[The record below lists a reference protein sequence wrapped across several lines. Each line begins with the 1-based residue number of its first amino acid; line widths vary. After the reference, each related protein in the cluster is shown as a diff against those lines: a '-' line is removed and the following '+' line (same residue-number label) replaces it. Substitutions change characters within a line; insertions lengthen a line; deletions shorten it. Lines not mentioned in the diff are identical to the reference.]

1 MRCSFNVA
9 LRYNGFQATD
19 LKAATMERRVLLAF
33 LLSFLVLYG
42 YQALFV
48 PPPPESNPPSV
59 PNDLSAAEVNGV
71 GVSSDSM
78 RSSGS
83 LDTAVELVAAAD
95 ANVMPSPLVTAT
107 ALEDSVVETDA
118 FRAVFS
124 NQGAR
129 LVSWQL
135 KDYVDEIS
143 GMPVDLVPR
152 SLPEDEPSPFTL
164 TFDDALLTARANGA
178 LYRASAREL
187 QLAENTG
194 TLTFDFEDTGGL
206 RIQKTFRFDPVQ
218 QPFVVNVL
226 IDVTLSGQALAPT
239 IQWGPA
245 LGGVESGSTGIAY
258 RVGPRGVIFGRVQED
273 GVLAEEDINRPDAGD
288 VVERPIYRGLLRF
301 AGVDNHYFL
310 VAALPGNVE
319 TAISYRSVP
328 LPALELD
335 GEARDLMAFDMT
347 FQADQVAEVPF
358 FLGPKDFEVLEATH
372 SALVR
377 SIEYGWL
384 AWLVVPLHR
393 SLTTVHAYVGNWG
406 WAIIILTI
414 LINLVIFPL
423 RHKSVVSMRKMQEL
437 QPEMKAIQERYK
449 NLKTTNPDKQKMN
462 QEIMSLYRERGVN
475 PAGGCLPMLLTMP
488 VLFAFYRLLSLSV
501 EIRGEPFVGWI
512 TDLSLADPFYVTPVV
527 MGATMVLQQK
537 MTPSQAD
544 PMQQK
549 IMMIMPVMFTGMFIF
564 APSGLVLYWLTSNV
578 FGIGQQVL
586 TNKYISPPRVRTERP
601 GETRPTKKAI
611 GTKNNR

>member
-1 MRCSFNVA
+1 
-9 LRYNGFQATD
+9 
-19 LKAATMERRVLLAF
+19 MERRVLLAF

-42 YQALFV
+42 YQALFI
-48 PPPPESNPPSV
+48 PPPPESNPPSA
-59 PNDLSAAEVNGV
+59 PSNLSATGVDGV
-71 GVSSDSM
+71 GVSSDAVP
-78 RSSGS
+78 SSSS
-83 LDTAVELVAAAD
+83 LGPSVELVEPAD
-95 ANVMPSPLVTAT
+95 ESVIPSPLPLVAGTV
-107 ALEDSVVETDA
+107 LEETVVDSDA
-118 FRAVFS
+118 FRAVFT
-124 NQGAR
+124 NRGAR

-135 KDYVDEIS
+135 KDYVDEETGTPIE
-143 GMPVDLVPR
+143 LVPR

-164 TFDDALLTARANGA
+164 TFDDALLTARANDA
-178 LYRASAREL
+178 LYRASATDL
-187 QLAENTG
+187 QLENNAES
-194 TLTFDFEDTGGL
+194 LAFEFEDTGGL
-206 RIQKTFRFDPVQ
+206 RIEKTFRFDPVQ
-218 QPFVVNVL
+218 QPFVVTVSV
-226 IDVTLSGQALAPT
+226 DVTLLGQPVAPT

-245 LGGVESGSTGIAY
+245 LGGVESASTGIAY
-258 RVGPRGVIFGRVQED
+258 RVGPRGVIYGRVQED

-288 VVERPIYRGLLRF
+288 VVENPIYRGLLRF

-310 VAALPGNVE
+310 AAALPGNVE

-328 LPALELD
+328 LPALEPD
-335 GEARDLMAFDMT
+335 GEIRDLMAFDLT

-372 SALVR
+372 PTLVR

-384 AWLVVPLHR
+384 AWLVVPLNR
-393 SLTTVHAYVGNWG
+393 SLTGVHGYVGNWG

-449 NLKTTNPDKQKMN
+449 NLKAANPDKQKMN
-462 QEIMSLYRERGVN
+462 QEIMSLYRDRGVN

-512 TDLSLADPFYVTPVV
+512 TDLSQADPFYVTPVV

-549 IMMIMPVMFTGMFIF
+549 IMMIMPVMFTGMFLF

-578 FGIGQQVL
+578 IGIGQQVL

-601 GETRPTKKAI
+601 GEARPARKTI
-611 GTKNNR
+611 GTKSN